1 MIRRGYSSNFVTI
14 AGKARKSRGARGVM
28 SAEYRRKEKHEMAEK
43 SNCLVGK
50 ISNSGSQTIKASVN
64 QNIHKGKSSVKEGS
78 DLRNKGKK

>member
-1 MIRRGYSSNFVTI
+1 
-14 AGKARKSRGARGVM
+14 
-28 SAEYRRKEKHEMAEK
+28 MAEK

-50 ISNSGSQTIKASVN
+50 ISNSGSQTIKAPVS